1 MKLITLQDVLAKL
14 DAIFSKYKSTLSD
27 NLRKS
32 IICNKLDSN
41 FRDVEGKCDIEY
53 EVLSL
58 DTSTI
63 IDDPEKSELIEKA

>member
-14 DAIFSKYKSTLSD
+14 DAIFSKYKSTLSN

-32 IICNKLDSN
+32 IICNKLDLN